1 LAPPD
6 ASGVRKRHPSRA
18 AVRARRLGV
27 GILAAACLGA
37 AAAQAHTV
45 LSAQTQAPTE
55 VGANTAVLHGALV
68 PGGDH
73 TTYWFEVGTTTAY
86 GIVTQPAG
94 AGSKDKPVTVAH
106 GIAGLSA
113 ATTYHVRLVGS
124 HDKEVAHGADM
135 TFTTAGDR
143 AEDDSSP
150 AAGSPTVPPRA
161 STPSLPPAAMPE
173 LGHSVA
179 VATGAGTVAVRLP
192 GAARAVALTDTAS
205 VPVGS
210 IVDTRHGSVDLRT
223 ALPGGA
229 SQTGTFHGGLFEVRQ
244 APGGRGLTELVLRG
258 ALPTCAAGG
267 ARAAAPSSKRPP
279 RSLWGHDQHGR
290 FRTRGSN
297 SVITVRGTTW
307 FVSDRCDGTLTRVKS
322 GSVSVRD
329 LRRRR
334 TVVVSAGHSYL
345 AKAR

>member
-1 LAPPD
+1 M
-6 ASGVRKRHPSRA
+6 
-18 AVRARRLGV
+18 RARALGAA
-27 GILAAACLGA
+27 ILATACLGV
-37 AAAQAHTV
+37 AAAQAHPV

-55 VGANTAVLHGALV
+55 VGTTTAVLHGALV

-73 TTYWFEVGTTTAY
+73 TTYWFELGTTTAY

-94 AGSKDKPVTVAH
+94 AGSKDKPVTVTF

-113 ATTYHVRLVGS
+113 ATTYHVRLVAS
-124 HDKEVAHGADM
+124 HDHDVAQGADM

-143 AEDDSSP
+143 AHEGSSP
-150 AAGSPTVPPRA
+150 AAGLPTALPQA
-161 STPSLPPAAMPE
+161 STPSLPPAAEPE

-179 VATGAGTVAVRLP
+179 VGAAGGAVTVRLP
-192 GAARAVALTDTAS
+192 GAAHAVALAKPAS

-210 IVDTRHGSVDLRT
+210 IVDTRHGSVDLKT

-229 SQTGTFHGGLFEVRQ
+229 TQAGTFHGGLFEVRQ
-244 APGGRGLTELVLRG
+244 PAGGHGMTELVLRG
-258 ALPTCAAGG
+258 ALPTCTAGA
-267 ARAAAPSSKRPP
+267 ARAAATSAKRPP
-279 RSLWGHDQHGR
+279 RSLWGHDRHGR

-329 LRRRR
+329 LHRHR
-334 TVVVSAGHSYL
+334 TVVVKAGHSYL